1 MTKVIA
7 YVEDDRD
14 MIDLVSII
22 LERHGYEVLGFNDSM
37 DILERLEALQPDLI
51 LLDIMMPRVDGFE
64 IYEGLKSKE
73 TTSNIP
79 IVVISAMKKAVD
91 QIEQESRIKV
101 EGCLVKPFTISEL
114 AELVSKVL
122 SN

>member
-1 MTKVIA
+1 MAKIIA

-37 DILERLEALQPDLI
+37 DILDRLEALKPDLI

-64 IYEGLKSKE
+64 IYEGLKSKQ
-73 TTSNIP
+73 TTSTIP

-91 QIEQESRIKV
+91 QIERESRIKV
-101 EGCLVKPFTISEL
+101 EGCLVKPFAISEL

>member
-1 MTKVIA
+1 MAKIIA

-37 DILERLEALQPDLI
+37 DILDRLEALKPDLI

-64 IYEGLKSKE
+64 IYEGLKSKQ
-73 TTSNIP
+73 TTSTIP

-91 QIEQESRIKV
+91 QIERESRIKV